1 MTEAITTQVGGPSP
15 AVPLHAYQRDWIL
28 DKSRFKIGMFAR
40 QTGKTF
46 TTSLEIVD
54 DCFDAAA
61 ERAGR
66 RERWVILS
74 RGERQAHE
82 AMEEGVK
89 RHASAY
95 GLALEALDHEFVADS
110 GARFKALEV
119 GLPGGSR
126 ITALPANPDTARG
139 YSANVFLDEFAWH
152 HESRRI
158 WAALFP
164 VISAGWRIRVTSTP
178 NGKGNKFYELM
189 TAAEQ
194 IWSQH
199 RVDIYRAVADGL
211 PRDIDEIRAGLGD
224 DELWRQEYELEWL
237 DEASAWLSYDL
248 INGMEHPDAGVPEL
262 AERHPV
268 TVIGNDIGRRRD
280 LWVAWVLELK
290 AGIAWTREHV
300 ELQNA
305 TFRKQDLELDR
316 LVRRWSPRAVWMD
329 QTGMGEKPVEDAI
342 RRYGAS
348 RVAGVVFSAPRRLD
362 LATSLRT
369 RAQDQAVR
377 IPDGDRALRA
387 DLHSIK
393 RIAGQSGPPRLVVDD
408 DAGESNSHAD
418 RFWALALACAAL
430 DGREGQ
436 VGYTPVRAAGP
447 DDDLDDDDPGAPPD
461 WRDFAGM
468 VRGGWRVH

>member
-1 MTEAITTQVGGPSP
+1 
-15 AVPLHAYQRDWIL
+15 
-28 DKSRFKIGMFAR
+28 
-40 QTGKTF
+40 
-46 TTSLEIVD
+46 
-54 DCFDAAA
+54 
-61 ERAGR
+61 
-66 RERWVILS
+66 
-74 RGERQAHE
+74 
-82 AMEEGVK
+82 MEEGVK
-89 RHASAY
+89 RHAAAY
-95 GLALEALDHEFVADS
+95 SLAMETLDHEFVAES

-152 HESRRI
+152 RESRKI

-178 NGKGNKFYELM
+178 NGQRNKFYELM

-211 PRDIDEIRAGLGD
+211 PRNIDEIRSGLGD

-237 DEASAWLSYDL
+237 DEASAWLSFDL
-248 INGMEHPDAGVPEL
+248 INGIEHADAGIPEL
-262 AERHPV
+262 SGRGL

-280 LWVAWVLELK
+280 LWVAWVLELV
-290 AGIAWTREHV
+290 GGVAWTRERV
-300 ELQNA
+300 ELQNK
-305 TFRKQDLELDR
+305 TFRTQDLELDR
-316 LVRRWSPRAVWMD
+316 LVKRWRPAAVWMD
-329 QTGMGEKPVEDAI
+329 QTGMGEKPVEDAT

-348 RVAGVVFSAPRRLD
+348 RVNGVVFSAPRRLD

-369 RAQDQAVR
+369 RAQDQSVR
-377 IPDGDRALRA
+377 IPGGDRQLRA

-393 RIAGQSGPPRLVVDD
+393 RMAGQSGPPRLVVDD
-408 DAGESNSHAD
+408 DAGESKSHAD

-430 DGREGQ
+430 EGREKE
-436 VGYTPVRAAGP
+436 VGYTPVRAAGH
-447 DDDLDDDDPGAPPD
+447 DDDLDDDEPGAAPN
-461 WRDFAGM
+461 WREFAGDA
-468 VRGGWRVH
+468 RGQFGMH